1 MSKYK
6 AVFKR
11 YEKKYIVTSSQKE
24 KLVETM
30 LDYMTPDEYGQ
41 STICNIYFDTPD
53 FRIIRSSI
61 EKPLFKEKLR
71 LRSYGVPGQD
81 SNVFVELKKKY
92 KGVVYKRRIH
102 MSYVDSLEYLLK
114 GVCPEKANPQ
124 VLNEINYFLSVYPG
138 IRPAVSLFYD
148 RTAYYGKTDRE
159 LRITFDSNI
168 RFRNKNLDLSK
179 GSDGSS
185 LLDEEKSIMEIK
197 CIGSMPLWLSAELD
211 RMEIFPTS
219 FSKYGSAYRIMMSE
233 PDDKPSEE
241 TKEVAIK
248 EVVNI

>member
-24 KLVETM
+24 KLVEKM
-30 LDYMTPDEYGQ
+30 LEYMTPDEYGQ

-71 LRSYGVPGQD
+71 LRSYGVPEHD

-92 KGVVYKRRIH
+92 KGVVYKRRVH
-102 MSYVDSLEYLLK
+102 MSYVDALEFLIN
-114 GVCPEKANPQ
+114 GVCPEKVNPQ
-124 VLNEINYFLSVYPG
+124 VLNEINYFISVYPG
-138 IRPAVSLFYD
+138 IRPTVSLFYD

-159 LRITFDSNI
+159 FRITFDNNI
-168 RFRNKNLDLSK
+168 RFRNKNLDLAK
-179 GSDGSS
+179 GSEGYS
-185 LLDEEKSIMEIK
+185 LLDADKSIMEIK
-197 CIGSMPLWLSAELD
+197 CIGSMPLWLTAELD
-211 RMEIFPTS
+211 RMEIFPSS
-219 FSKYGSAYRIMMSE
+219 FSKYGSAYRVMMSGPVKETPE
-233 PDDKPSEE
+233 PV
-241 TKEVAIK
+241 KEA
-248 EVVNI
+248 VNI